1 MLMAVVSALAMPA
14 AVMSQDVA
22 NGQATATVQTPLT
35 VTAPND
41 LAFGTV
47 FQGVAKAVAN
57 NVADAGVF
65 TITGQ
70 AGSGIS
76 VYLQLPDYMATA
88 TGDDRMVIAFSATD
102 ISIDSTANADPTAF
116 ASGWQNTNPH
126 NLPSG
131 VIIGGGS
138 GQTSMF
144 LGGSIYPSVDQT
156 AGAYSADIILTVA
169 YNGS

>member
-1 MLMAVVSALAMPA
+1 
-14 AVMSQDVA
+14 
-22 NGQATATVQTPLT
+22 
-35 VTAPND
+35 
-41 LAFGTV
+41 GTV

-57 NVADAGVF
+57 DAAEAGVF
-65 TITGQ
+65 TVSGQ

-88 TGDDRMVIAFSATD
+88 TGDDRMVISFSATD
-102 ISIDSTANADPTAF
+102 VSIDSTANVDPTAF

-131 VIIGGGS
+131 VIIGGAS

-156 AGAYSADIILTVA
+156 AGAYSADVILTVA